1 MNKSNKENIK
11 MLQNDA
17 VRTLQYDSEIRVA
30 QTSSANEPRGN
41 IYITIYKNPRRFSFG
56 MLMIHI

>member
-1 MNKSNKENIK
+1 

-30 QTSSANEPRGN
+30 QQPSSSEPRGKLG
-41 IYITIYKNPRRFSFG
+41 I
-56 MLMIHI
+56 

>member
-1 MNKSNKENIK
+1 

-30 QTSSANEPRGN
+30 QTGSPTEPRGTTNGPN
-41 IYITIYKNPRRFSFG
+41 IMKFELFS
-56 MLMIHI
+56 HESD

>member
-1 MNKSNKENIK
+1 

-30 QTSSANEPRGN
+30 QTTNEAEPRG
-41 IYITIYKNPRRFSFG
+41 K
-56 MLMIHI
+56 L